1 MKPDS
6 PNQASRVF
14 ELYEQLQAL
23 PRDRREAELERLT
36 ADDPSAVRAEVM
48 RMLGIKDRG
57 TASELLDP
65 NKTRVDG
72 DGSSLPLPD
81 RIDEYTIQSR
91 IGEGGMGEVLLAHQ
105 ESNLQRKVALKLIR
119 ESHTSSRILQRFKF
133 EQQTLAMM
141 QHPGIVPVFDAGDY
155 KGRPWFAMEYVDGKG
170 LIRHCDEHQLDIRER
185 LELFLQVCDAV
196 HYAHQKAVIHRDLKP
211 SNILVAND
219 TNDQPRIKVIDFGVA
234 KAVET
239 DEMDGPERTQ
249 FGQVIGT
256 LEYMSPEQ
264 IQGSLDID
272 ITSDIYALGVT
283 LYELLVGEPPFPTER
298 FRTTGTDSMKQAISK
313 EEACKPSERVLD
325 IRNRSLEISD
335 ELARYRSASPN
346 QLVKLLRRDLDWIP
360 LKAIAKD
367 RHDRYSTAESLGKD
381 IRRYLDGLPLEAGP
395 SSRLAKM
402 NKFVARNKWQ
412 TSSAAAILV
421 LVIAMIFLALY
432 TLQTR
437 NEHKQA
443 NIDHI
448 DTLNSNSS
456 TALASDIQNF
466 EQGHRNHQK
475 ALDLALDIY
484 SPGQSKL
491 AEQIAQMGD
500 FYFNNSKYLDDPTKS
515 RALEPYKKALDVLS
529 DRSPLHLE
537 LVMKHG
543 RASSYDPSDDSQK
556 QAQADFEFVIRNRDS
571 MFGKD
576 HESSCDARM
585 ELARLY
591 FNQEAYENS
600 LSILT
605 EAIGQRTE
613 KHSLADNNGIE
624 MMLLRFE
631 TLRKLGDTTEANATL
646 EELMNAVVVELGPSH
661 PTTAFLINRLIRIQ
675 QAE

>member
-23 PRDRREAELERLT
+23 PRDRRKAELERLT
-36 ADDPSAVRAEVM
+36 ADDPAAVRADVM
-48 RMLGIKDRG
+48 QMLGIKDRG

-72 DGSSLPLPD
+72 DASSLPLPD

-141 QHPGIVPVFDAGDY
+141 RHPGIVPVFDAGDY
-155 KGRPWFAMEYVDGKG
+155 KGRPWFAMEYVEGKG

-234 KAVET
+234 KAVDT

-272 ITSDIYALGVT
+272 ITSDIYTLGVT
-283 LYELLVGEPPFPTER
+283 LYKLLVGETPFPTER
-298 FRTTGTDSMKQAISK
+298 FRITGTDSMKQALAH
-313 EEACKPSERVLD
+313 EEACKPSERLVD
-325 IRNRSLEISD
+325 IRNRCTESFDSLATS
-335 ELARYRSASPN
+335 RSTSPN
-346 QLVKLLRRDLDWIP
+346 QLLKLLRRDLDWIP
-360 LKAIAKD
+360 IKAIAKE
-367 RHDRYSTAESLGKD
+367 RHDRYSTADSLGKD

-395 SSRLAKM
+395 STRIARMK
-402 NKFVARNKWQ
+402 KFVARNKWQ
-412 TSSAAAILV
+412 TGSVAAILA
-421 LVIAMIFLALY
+421 LVIATILLAFY
-432 TLQTR
+432 SLQTTNQR
-437 NEHKQA
+437 NQA

-456 TALASDIQNF
+456 TALATDSENF
-466 EQGHRNHQK
+466 ERSHRNQQK
-475 ALDLALDIY
+475 ILDLAYETY
-484 SPGQSKL
+484 SSGHSKL
-491 AEQIAQMGD
+491 AEHIAQMGD
-500 FYFNNSKYLDDPTKS
+500 FYFNNSEYLDDPTKS
-515 RALEPYKKALDVLS
+515 RALEKYNEAIMDLPDA
-529 DRSPLHLE
+529 SPLKIE
-537 LVMKHG
+537 LFMKRG
-543 RASSYDPSDDSQK
+543 RASSYDSSEKSQD
-556 QAQADFEFVIRNRDS
+556 QAEVDFDLVIRERDKI
-571 MFGKD
+571 FGNG

-591 FNQEAYENS
+591 MSQNRAEVS
-600 LSILT
+600 LPILN
-605 EAIGQRTE
+605 EAIEYRTG
-613 KHSLADNNGIE
+613 SYDLTDTTVIE
-624 MMLLRFE
+624 LMLLRCKN
-631 TLRKLGDTTEANATL
+631 LQLLGNTEEANSDFN
-646 EELMNAVVVELGPSH
+646 EMMNTVMRKYGAGG
-661 PTTAFLINRLIRIQ
+661 PTTIFLLETYKRMKQ
-675 QAE
+675 P